1 MAESTAYDV
10 ICIGAG
16 LGGFAAAITANEM
29 GLRPL
34 VVEKSHMLGGVTA
47 LSGGQVWVP
56 GNYLEDTEGID
67 DSWELGATYVERVSA
82 GTADADRLR
91 SLLSRA
97 PQVARFFEEVT
108 GIGWSICDIP
118 DYYADLE
125 GGLSRGRYLEARP
138 FPGPDLGSL
147 QQLTRLAPMYPER
160 LTWNELIEDWRHGKA
175 SNVALQADRVAGDV
189 RVRGA
194 ALMAWFVKAAAER
207 HIEIMTGAVVHRLLR
222 DSEDGAITGVEL
234 SVGAQKTQ
242 LRASRGVVLAT
253 GGHDHAVSPTSP
265 IDKITNSG
273 SATNREIEGDHL
285 VLAGMLGARTAYCPS
300 PKLFGFHVPR
310 EIRSD
315 GSPEWRVVTPQAHS
329 ILVNKSGRRFCD
341 ETHYIAINQA
351 LRVIDGRIQ
360 ERVNDP
366 MFLIADSRYA
376 SKVGIGGFFLA
387 DALPDMVVRA
397 GSISELA
404 KHLEIDAASLEY
416 EVERYNASAEVG
428 FDTDFR
434 RGENLYE
441 RKFLPVPNTAAD
453 AMGSICEAPF
463 FGVRLRPVGIGLAST
478 GLVADPSGRVLNWRD
493 DPIHGLYAAG
503 NSLALLETGLGYQSG
518 FANMR
523 GMTYGYLAA
532 LHMAGER

>member
-1 MAESTAYDV
+1 LAESAGYDV

-16 LGGFAAAITANEM
+16 LGGFAAAITANQM
-29 GLRPL
+29 GLRSL
-34 VVEKSHMLGGVTA
+34 VVEKSQMLGGVTA

-56 GNYLEDTEGID
+56 GNYLEDAEGID
-67 DSWELGATYVERVSA
+67 DTWELGATYIERVSA
-82 GTADADRLR
+82 GTADLDRLR

-97 PQVARFFEEVT
+97 PHVARFFEEVI

-125 GGLSRGRYLEARP
+125 GGLSRGRYLEASP
-138 FPGPDLGSL
+138 FPGPGLGSL

-160 LTWNELIEDWRHGKA
+160 LTWNELIEDWRHGRA
-175 SNVALQADRVAGDV
+175 ANVALQADRVAGDV

-194 ALMAWFVKAAAER
+194 GLMAWFVKAATER

-222 DSEDGAITGVEL
+222 DSDDGAVTGVEL

-242 LRASRGVVLAT
+242 QHASRGVVLAT

-265 IDKITNSG
+265 IDKISNSG

-300 PKLFGFHVPR
+300 PKLFGFHVPG
-310 EIRSD
+310 ETRSD
-315 GSPEWRVVTPQAHS
+315 GGPEWRVVTPQAHS

-341 ETHYIAINQA
+341 ETHYIAVNQA
-351 LRVIDGRIQ
+351 LRVVDGRIQ

-366 MFLIADSRYA
+366 MFLIADSRYV
-376 SKVGIGGFFLA
+376 SRFGLGGFSLA
-387 DALPDMVVRA
+387 DALPGMVVRA
-397 GSISELA
+397 DSISELA
-404 KHLEIDAASLEY
+404 KHLDIDASGLEF
-416 EVERYNASAEVG
+416 EVARYNESAEVG

-453 AMGSICEAPF
+453 AMGSICETPF
-463 FGVRLRPVGIGLAST
+463 FGVRLQPVGIGLAST
-478 GLVADPSGRVLNWRD
+478 GLVADPNGRVLNWRG